1 MEAPQAIEAG
11 LFTDTGMPDA
21 DWWQALWP
29 DPDLT
34 LRQLGIRPVLRA
46 VDLCCGDGWFTPAL
60 ARLASGTVGV
70 DLDRMLLARA
80 VMRAAQEDAPSCR
93 FVAGNALDLAGLLD
107 APADLVLLA
116 STLHGVP
123 DRTGILRTISA
134 SLSAEGRI
142 AVINWHR
149 WPRARTLVLG
159 VPRGPH
165 LELRMT
171 PQEVDTAA
179 AAAGLETERLV
190 ELPPYHYAMLLR
202 RARTATSGPLAAAL
216 EMSAVAGP
224 ELWQERLIAFWSD
237 AGLAGWFAKDP
248 AFDAEFRSRFLP
260 LHQAAA
266 RRDLDGWGETAR
278 GALALLILLD
288 QFPRNAYRG
297 TAHMLAT
304 DRLALH
310 FARGF
315 LQRGFD
321 RALPP
326 ELRLFFYLPF
336 THSEDPA
343 DQALS
348 LGLRRA
354 LGPALERHAAVHLDI
369 IQRFGRFPH
378 RNAILGRETTE
389 AEAEFLAAGG
399 FAG

>member
-107 APADLVLLA
+107 APADLVMIA

-123 DRTGILRTISA
+123 DRTGFLRTISA

-149 WPRARTLVLG
+149 WPRERTLVLG
-159 VPRGPH
+159 LPRGPH

-171 PQEVDTAA
+171 PQEVDAAA

-260 LHQAAA
+260 RRPSCGCSSTCRSPTRRIRPTRRCRSGFDARSA
-266 RRDLDGWGETAR
+266 RRSNAMRRFMSTSSSGS
-278 GALALLILLD
+278 GASRI
-288 QFPRNAYRG
+288 
-297 TAHMLAT
+297 AT
-304 DRLALH
+304 RSSAG
-310 FARGF
+310 RRRRRRRSSW
-315 LQRGFD
+315 QRAAS
-321 RALPP
+321 RADVPVP
-326 ELRLFFYLPF
+326 
-336 THSEDPA
+336 S
-343 DQALS
+343 
-348 LGLRRA
+348 
-354 LGPALERHAAVHLDI
+354 
-369 IQRFGRFPH
+369 
-378 RNAILGRETTE
+378 
-389 AEAEFLAAGG
+389 
-399 FAG
+399 

>member
-80 VMRAAQEDAPSCR
+80 VMRAAQEDASSCR

-159 VPRGPH
+159 R
-165 LELRMT
+165 
-171 PQEVDTAA
+171 
-179 AAAGLETERLV
+179 
-190 ELPPYHYAMLLR
+190 
-202 RARTATSGPLAAAL
+202 
-216 EMSAVAGP
+216 
-224 ELWQERLIAFWSD
+224 
-237 AGLAGWFAKDP
+237 
-248 AFDAEFRSRFLP
+248 
-260 LHQAAA
+260 AA
-266 RRDLDGWGETAR
+266 RPASRV
-278 GALALLILLD
+278 
-288 QFPRNAYRG
+288 
-297 TAHMLAT
+297 AH
-304 DRLALH
+304 D
-310 FARGF
+310 
-315 LQRGFD
+315 
-321 RALPP
+321 
-326 ELRLFFYLPF
+326 
-336 THSEDPA
+336 
-343 DQALS
+343 
-348 LGLRRA
+348 
-354 LGPALERHAAVHLDI
+354 
-369 IQRFGRFPH
+369 
-378 RNAILGRETTE
+378 
-389 AEAEFLAAGG
+389 AAGG
-399 FAG
+399 GCRRRRRRS